1 MSKGQATKVQKVRK
15 REAHKFA
22 FIMDPLERVLVDKDT
37 TFVFMLEAQFRGH
50 EIYFLGLRDL
60 YARGPH
66 VIARARRCELMRKDP
81 HYKFLDDAGEYP
93 LETFDA
99 VFMRKDPPAD
109 AAYLYATMLLSL
121 ADSHRTFVL
130 NNPAGLREANEKL
143 YALNFPDAI
152 PPTLVTYEIPRL
164 KTFLEEQGGEMIVK
178 PLDGHGGEGVF
189 LVTTKDRNIGTIL
202 ETVTQF
208 ESRLIMAQRYLP
220 EARIGDKRLIVL
232 DGQPLGCMLRV
243 PRDDENR
250 GNIHVGGNCVKAPLT
265 ERDREICAML
275 KPRLERDGLYFVGL
289 DIIGDYLTE
298 VNVTSPTGVQEI
310 DRLDGANLEG
320 KVIDFVES
328 RVAALKR

>member
-164 KTFLEEQGGEMIVK
+164 KTFLDEQGGEMIVK

-189 LVTTKDRNIGTIL
+189 LVTTKDRNIGAIL

-220 EARIGDKRLIVL
+220 RRAR
-232 DGQPLGCMLRV
+232 
-243 PRDDENR
+243 
-250 GNIHVGGNCVKAPLT
+250 A
-265 ERDREICAML
+265 
-275 KPRLERDGLYFVGL
+275 
-289 DIIGDYLTE
+289 
-298 VNVTSPTGVQEI
+298 TSG
-310 DRLDGANLEG
+310 
-320 KVIDFVES
+320 
-328 RVAALKR
+328 